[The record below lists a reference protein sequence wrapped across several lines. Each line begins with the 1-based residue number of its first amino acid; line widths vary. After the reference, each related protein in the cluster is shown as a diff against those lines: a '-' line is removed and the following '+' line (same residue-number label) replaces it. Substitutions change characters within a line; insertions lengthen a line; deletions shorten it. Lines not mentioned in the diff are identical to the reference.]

1 MNRGRRPVYLDQAA
15 TTFPKPRAVQQA
27 VDQAVRRWGA
37 NPGHS
42 GHTLAVET
50 ARRVYQC
57 REEAAAL
64 FGCQPE
70 GIIFTKNCTEAINLA
85 IWGTMRP
92 GGHLIISDLEH
103 NAVARVAQA
112 LEDRGIAQYDVA
124 RVYPEDDLRTVYSFA
139 SLLRP
144 NTQLIA
150 CTHGSNVFGYRLPVE
165 QIGALAHGRG
175 IPMLVDAA
183 QTAGLLPLD
192 LSRMAVD
199 YLCVPGHKG
208 LYGPMGTGILA
219 VGPRVR
225 QDQLRPLMQGGTGAA
240 SLELTM
246 PQLLPDRLESG
257 TLNTPGILGLREGIR
272 FVRQKGIDNLYRREM
287 ELTGWTWQQLRQI
300 PGVRLYGPQ
309 PQLGRTLPVLSFTIG
324 ELDGSQTAD
333 ALDQLGIAVRGGFHC
348 AGLAHRKMGTQ
359 RTGTARASF
368 GAGNTR
374 EDAAALVTAV
384 RQVARQQQ
392 KNGGDFPP
400 TNSFSG

>member
-124 RVYPEDDLRTVYSFA
+124 RVYPEDDLRTVYPA
-139 SLLRP
+139 HRLHPRLQRLWLPAAGGTDRRP
-144 NTQLIA
+144 GPRA
-150 CTHGSNVFGYRLPVE
+150 GHPHAGGRRPDGGPAAAGPFPHGG
-165 QIGALAHGRG
+165 G
-175 IPMLVDAA
+175 
-183 QTAGLLPLD
+183 LPL
-192 LSRMAVD
+192 RA
-199 YLCVPGHKG
+199 
-208 LYGPMGTGILA
+208 GT
-219 VGPRVR
+219 
-225 QDQLRPLMQGGTGAA
+225 
-240 SLELTM
+240 
-246 PQLLPDRLESG
+246 
-257 TLNTPGILGLREGIR
+257 
-272 FVRQKGIDNLYRREM
+272 
-287 ELTGWTWQQLRQI
+287 
-300 PGVRLYGPQ
+300 
-309 PQLGRTLPVLSFTIG
+309 
-324 ELDGSQTAD
+324 
-333 ALDQLGIAVRGGFHC
+333 
-348 AGLAHRKMGTQ
+348 
-359 RTGTARASF
+359 
-368 GAGNTR
+368 
-374 EDAAALVTAV
+374 
-384 RQVARQQQ
+384 
-392 KNGGDFPP
+392 
-400 TNSFSG
+400 